1 MAHIVVRGWAA
12 VFLDDEPMTD
22 PAVLRTLDGVVYE
35 DERFTDYL
43 GDLEGEAEGE
53 EALATALESGGALRF
68 GYKEGD
74 EWLSAMTEYRSKRPL
89 SDSELRRLL
98 EYTSGQWS
106 DGIGANWTC
115 ESADRCGFT
124 ILCITPDDIV
134 EPNALSL
141 RVIED

>member
-1 MAHIVVRGWAA
+1 MARIVVRGWAA
-12 VFLDDEPMTD
+12 VFLEDEPMTD
-22 PAVLRTLDGVVYE
+22 PAVLRTLDGVVYD

-43 GDLEGEAEGE
+43 GDFEDEGEVT
-53 EALATALESGGALRF
+53 LATALESGGNLRF

-74 EWLSAMTEYRSKRPL
+74 EWLMAMTEYRSKRPL
-89 SDSELRRLL
+89 SESELRRLL

-124 ILCITPDDIV
+124 ILCITPGDIV

-141 RVIED
+141 RVIEE